1 MFVSSKNICVHP
13 PKLYLCMQPQHWL
26 FRQWR
31 QAEAD
36 WRWAEAS
43 FGLNP
48 PYLKPPKPHFSFNSN
63 LASTYI
69 RPQPT
74 YLKPPKP
81 HFGFNSMLA
90 STFWPQLKFDLNSP
104 PSNHQNLTLALL
116 EWNQIS
122 LSMSTI

>member
-1 MFVSSKNICVHP
+1 
-13 PKLYLCMQPQHWL
+13 MQPQHWL

-48 PYLKPPKPHFSFNSN
+48 PYLKPPKPHFGFNSN
-63 LASTYI
+63 
-69 RPQPT
+69 
-74 YLKPPKP
+74 
-81 HFGFNSMLA
+81 LA

-104 PSNHQNLTLALL
+104 PSNQQNLTLALL